1 MKKLKLQKKINY
13 YKSNYSQ
20 GKSYCH
26 LGININNVKLF
37 FTHKIL
43 SLNANHK
50 LSIPMIISTV
60 NIPHLAN
67 PVSLEKLGT
76 IKTAPN
82 QPAAI
87 LIIKSANNEFQTN
100 KSFINNYHSIF
111 QHNL

>member
-1 MKKLKLQKKINY
+1 MKKLKLQKKIHHC
-13 YKSNYSQ
+13 KSNYSQ

-26 LGININNVKLF
+26 PGINVNDIKIFL
-37 FTHKIL
+37 THKIL
-43 SLNANHK
+43 NLNANHK

-87 LIIKSANNEFQTN
+87 LTIKSANNEFQTN
-100 KSFINNYHSIF
+100 KSFINNYHII
-111 QHNL
+111 L